1 MPDRVMKS
9 QMSISDIAR
18 DLGVS
23 PSTVSRALKDHPDI
37 SRDTC
42 LRIQEYARKVKYR
55 PNALALGLKQQK
67 SFTIGVII
75 PEIVHHFFSSVIS
88 GIEEMA
94 YGNGYRV
101 VMCQSNED
109 YHREVINVRALTDHR
124 VDGFLV
130 SISKSTRDHSH
141 FQHLVDQDIPIVFM
155 DRASPEMVSDRV
167 LTNDFEGA
175 RLVVSHLLKRGCR
188 SIMHLAGPQHLC
200 VGKERFMGYAE
211 ALKEHGI
218 PLREELVL
226 KCDTPARVK
235 QLDNKLLAL
244 AAEADAIFAV
254 NDFTAVAV
262 MRFLQDNG
270 YEVPAQIAIAGFGDD
285 PIASVVQPGLT
296 TVEQRG
302 YDIGKEAARLL
313 IQRLSGDSNEACKT
327 KIFPAFLKVRASG

>member
-1 MPDRVMKS
+1 MKHPI
-9 QMSISDIAR
+9 SISDIAR

-37 SRDTC
+37 GRVTR
-42 LRIQEYARKVKYR
+42 LRIQEYARKMNYR

-88 GIEEMA
+88 GIEDMA
-94 YGNGYRV
+94 YGSGYRV

-109 YHREVINVRALTDHR
+109 YHREVINVGALTDHR

-130 SISKSTRDHSH
+130 SISKNTRDHAH
-141 FQHLVDQDIPIVFM
+141 FHNLVEQGIPIVFM
-155 DRASPEMVSDRV
+155 DRASPDIAADLV

-175 RLVVSHLLKRGCR
+175 RLVVSHLLERGCR
-188 SIMHLAGPQHLC
+188 RIIHLAGPQHLG
-200 VGKERFMGYAE
+200 VGKQRFMGYAE

-226 KCDTPARVK
+226 KCDTPSLVK
-235 QLDNKLLAL
+235 QYANKLLAL
-244 AAEADAIFAV
+244 AEEADAIFAV

-262 MRFLQDNG
+262 MRFLMEHG
-270 YEVPAQIAIAGFGDD
+270 YDVPDRIAIAGFGDD
-285 PIASVVQPGLT
+285 PIASAVRPGLT

-302 YDIGKEAARLL
+302 YDIGKEAARML
-313 IQRLSGDSNEACKT
+313 IKRLSGEPEEEFRT
-327 KIFPAFLKVRASG
+327 KVFPAFLKVRASG

>member
-1 MPDRVMKS
+1 M
-9 QMSISDIAR
+9 
-18 DLGVS
+18 
-23 PSTVSRALKDHPDI
+23 
-37 SRDTC
+37 
-42 LRIQEYARKVKYR
+42 RIQDYARQVNYR

-75 PEIVHHFFSSVIS
+75 PEIIHHFFSSVIS
-88 GIEEMA
+88 GIEDMA

-109 YHREVINVRALTDHR
+109 YHREVINVGALTDHR

-130 SISKSTRDHSH
+130 SISKNTRDHAH
-141 FQHLVDQDIPIVFM
+141 FRNLVEQGTPIVFM
-155 DRASPEMVSDRV
+155 DRASPDVPADRV

-175 RLVVSHLLKRGCR
+175 RLVVSHLLERGCR
-188 SIMHLAGPQHLC
+188 RIIHLAGPQHLD
-200 VGKERFMGYAE
+200 VGKQRYMGYAE

-226 KCDTPARVK
+226 KCDTPAVVK
-235 QLDNKLLAL
+235 QLANKLLAV
-244 AAEADAIFAV
+244 AEEADAIFAV

-270 YEVPAQIAIAGFGDD
+270 YVVPDQIAVAGFGDD
-285 PIASVVQPGLT
+285 PIAAVVRPGLT

-302 YDIGKEAARLL
+302 YDIGKEAARIL
-313 IQRLSGDSNEACKT
+313 IKRLSEEPNEEFRT
-327 KIFPAFLKVRASG
+327 KVFPAFLKVRASG

>member
-1 MPDRVMKS
+1 MK
-9 QMSISDIAR
+9 QPISISDIAR

-23 PSTVSRALKDHPDI
+23 PSTVSRALKDHPEI
-37 SRDTC
+37 SRVTR

-88 GIEEMA
+88 GIEDMA

-109 YHREVINVRALTDHR
+109 YHREVINVGALTDHR

-130 SISKSTRDHSH
+130 SISKNTRDHAH
-141 FQHLVDQDIPIVFM
+141 FRNLVEQGIPIVFM
-155 DRASPEMVSDRV
+155 DRASPDVAADRV

-188 SIMHLAGPQHLC
+188 NVIHLAGAQHLC
-200 VGKERFMGYAE
+200 VGKERYMGYAK

-218 PLREELVL
+218 PLREELIL
-226 KCDTPARVK
+226 KCDTPALVK
-235 QLDNKLLAL
+235 QLANKLLAL
-244 AAEADAIFAV
+244 AEEADAIFAV

-262 MRFLQDNG
+262 MRFLMEHG
-270 YEVPAQIAIAGFGDD
+270 YEVPGRIAIAGFGDD

-302 YDIGKEAARLL
+302 YDIGKEAARIL
-313 IQRLSGDSNEACKT
+313 IKRLSGEPEEEFRT
-327 KIFPAFLKVRASG
+327 KVFPAFLKVRASG